1 MSHAILGIDAVS
13 EVCSVGLYTSAQEL
27 NVYTSESHSSNRS
40 VLELVERVLGE
51 DRLLD
56 VIVVISGPGTYSG
69 LRIGISSTYGLA
81 LGLNC
86 PTAAVTTFEAITEA
100 IRGKFESAILVHP
113 LGRKNFAVQ
122 KLKDQQLEGTV
133 EIVKSEALYK
143 FQDEGHLLV
152 GEGCSVFGGYAVDAK
167 DRLRAVL
174 QSFDVSRA
182 SHTDVEAWYLTEP
195 KITSPKIPF
204 PTGAQR
210 PLAPR

>member
-86 PTAAVTTFEAITEA
+86 PTAAITTFEAITEA

-122 KLKDQQLEGTV
+122 KLKDQQL
-133 EIVKSEALYK
+133 
-143 FQDEGHLLV
+143 
-152 GEGCSVFGGYAVDAK
+152 
-167 DRLRAVL
+167 
-174 QSFDVSRA
+174 
-182 SHTDVEAWYLTEP
+182 
-195 KITSPKIPF
+195 
-204 PTGAQR
+204 
-210 PLAPR
+210 